1 MKIKISMMIGFA
13 LAFFVFQSCG
23 RSEFDATS
31 KIKEVTGTTP
41 AMFLPRNT
49 LLRTAK
55 DITLRPRATLTN
67 LVEKEAGR
75 DSFGLNLWLVHPD
88 SEDERVINTGTRLK
102 VYEGLSE
109 NGESMILKVR
119 TDGGFEFEIS
129 GYIWTPEHK
138 WRSPTVDELVTTGFF
153 TIEFIPKPVPI
164 H

>member
-1 MKIKISMMIGFA
+1 MKIKICILMSLALVGFI
-13 LAFFVFQSCG
+13 FQSCG
-23 RSEFDATS
+23 SSNLDATS
-31 KIKEVTGTTP
+31 KIQEVTGNTP

-55 DITLRPRATLTN
+55 EITLRPRVTLTN
-67 LVEKEAGR
+67 LVEKESGH
-75 DSFGLNLWLVHPD
+75 DSFGLNLWLVHPN
-88 SEDERVINTGTRLK
+88 SEDERVINTDTRLK

-138 WRSPTVDELVTTGFF
+138 WRSPTVDELVATGFF
-153 TIEFIPKPVPI
+153 TIEFIPKPIPVN
-164 H
+164 